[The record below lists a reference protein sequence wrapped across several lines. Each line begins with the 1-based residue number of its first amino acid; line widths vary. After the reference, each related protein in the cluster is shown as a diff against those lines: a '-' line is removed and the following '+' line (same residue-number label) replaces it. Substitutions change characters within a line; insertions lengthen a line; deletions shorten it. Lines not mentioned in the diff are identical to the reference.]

1 MRVLVTGGCGYIG
14 SHTCLALQAAG
25 MEPVVVDNLCNSKA
39 AVLTR
44 VAAISGQMPK
54 FYQGDIRDPALLDS
68 IFAEQQIDAV
78 IHCAALKAVGDST
91 RIPRE

>member
-54 FYQGDIRDPALLDS
+54 FYQGTS
-68 IFAEQQIDAV
+68 V
-78 IHCAALKAVGDST
+78 ILPCWTASSPSS
-91 RIPRE
+91 R